1 MKALKIV
8 PEISY
13 FDTFKEFAENFNLGK
28 GDILVTNKWLFE
40 PIVQPCVPDI
50 QVVYQEKYGVGE
62 PTDEMMDAMK
72 AAMDE
77 YKYDRVIQEKILK
90 NEFGTLILCGRYDEL
105 KKEPYAKI
113 YKNLTQKQKIKLIL
127 KRYLYI
133 LKKKKGE

>member
-62 PTDEMMDAMK
+62 PTDEMMDASHRFWRRH
-72 AAMDE
+72 
-77 YKYDRVIQEKILK
+77 YNGLLQGFVL
-90 NEFGTLILCGRYDEL
+90 
-105 KKEPYAKI
+105 
-113 YKNLTQKQKIKLIL
+113 
-127 KRYLYI
+127 
-133 LKKKKGE
+133 